1 MPNFQFTHRPL
12 DSLFVTNEQGK
23 RNHPTKKYEH
33 IHTGIDFRSPVGT
46 AVYATHKGRI
56 IQSSIIGGGGY
67 TVGIHD
73 EESGLITLYEHLK
86 ENTLIAKNT
95 VISEDQARDG
105 FQIAESGDSGGVDP
119 HLHFEVLD
127 GNQAVSLGGSTRP
140 IHQWINITSGS
151 LGIKSSAP
159 RLNPRPYL
167 ATLADNLATEILG
180 DGATEEQIKSLS
192 SEIFSSEID
201 ISDKVSLEV
210 EGDHRDNQ
218 FTGNSKA
225 NIFSGMEGV
234 DTYRIDLSSSSKDQ
248 IIDPDHT
255 GKLILDGTEISS
267 PDIFALADS
276 IDGSDQNWRM
286 THAGVNYHLARI
298 DDNNIRDDEGGNYY
312 FWKMI
317 RYFILLLTICFS
329 SISNSFALSKTSQQE
344 LEKKEKELLEKY
356 PQYIEKR
363 SGAYTIKLKNG
374 ETKRLVNCEL
384 SVELFDLEEVCQYNE
399 SKLTAK
405 IFDIIDSYLIFQK
418 DLRGGYFFIN
428 LNNGKNDYFPIAR
441 FSHNKKYFVAS
452 LCNDEYYE
460 NTTIYKIH
468 NNTFE
473 EVFSFQCKPY
483 SYKTTNRGVHIV
495 NMKFLSW
502 EDNNVNIVI
511 NYSDTRFLPK
521 ENDNVDAALKNYEKS
536 YFRKNSTIS
545 FDKKIN
551 QWKLNN

>member
-1 MPNFQFTHRPL
+1 M
-12 DSLFVTNEQGK
+12 
-23 RNHPTKKYEH
+23 
-33 IHTGIDFRSPVGT
+33 
-46 AVYATHKGRI
+46 
-56 IQSSIIGGGGY
+56 
-67 TVGIHD
+67 
-73 EESGLITLYEHLK
+73 
-86 ENTLIAKNT
+86 
-95 VISEDQARDG
+95 
-105 FQIAESGDSGGVDP
+105 
-119 HLHFEVLD
+119 
-127 GNQAVSLGGSTRP
+127 
-140 IHQWINITSGS
+140 
-151 LGIKSSAP
+151 
-159 RLNPRPYL
+159 
-167 ATLADNLATEILG
+167 G